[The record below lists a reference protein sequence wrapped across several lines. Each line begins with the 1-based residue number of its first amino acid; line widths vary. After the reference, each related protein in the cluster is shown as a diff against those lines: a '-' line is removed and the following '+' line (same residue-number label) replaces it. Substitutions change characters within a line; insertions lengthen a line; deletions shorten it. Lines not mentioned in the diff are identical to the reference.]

1 MSLTVEQQMINEL
14 FPDDNT
20 KTFDD
25 VINKLIQDF
34 FHTQTAEQI
43 KNMLKTTNP
52 STEWSF

>member
-1 MSLTVEQQMINEL
+1 MTTEEQQNVNEM

-20 KTFDD
+20 KTFND
-25 VINKLIQDF
+25 VIDKLIQDSF
-34 FHTQTAEQI
+34 YNQTAEQI

>member
-1 MSLTVEQQMINEL
+1 MTTAEQQMRNEM

-25 VINKLIQDF
+25 VIDKLIQDSF
-34 FHTQTAEQI
+34 PNQTTEQI

>member
-1 MSLTVEQQMINEL
+1 MTTIEQQMRNEM

-25 VINKLIQDF
+25 VIDKLIQDF
-34 FHTQTAEQI
+34 FHNQTAEQI